1 MAFFEEFV
9 LLYPVYAL
17 LFADHGLSAGQI
29 STLFV
34 IWSLT
39 SFLLE
44 IPSGAWAD
52 AFSRRRLLVLSPLLT
67 AAGFGLWT
75 FLPGYWSFVA
85 GFVLWGVATAI
96 SSGTSE
102 ALVYEE
108 LARLDASG
116 AYPRITGRAEAV
128 GTTAM
133 MIASAVAGPAMA
145 FGGYQA
151 VGVASMATLV
161 AAALIART
169 LPETREQPEEADG
182 YLDVLRAG
190 FREVSRSKTLLRRLA
205 LVSAVTGLS
214 AFDEY
219 LPLLAQGTGVGDEAV
234 PPLMVLVSAGFA
246 IGGFLAGRGL
256 RWAGPITCAGGLALI
271 AGAAVRS
278 PWGFV
283 LVAAA
288 FGAIQWAIAAAD
300 ARLQDGLSDRSRA
313 TVTSMSGL
321 GTEVMAVLTFAFYGL
336 GSELAPSWVLFA
348 ALAAPYTIIGA
359 FQGRS
364 AEKST

>member
-17 LFADHGLSAGQI
+17 LFADHGLSPGQI

-52 AFSRRRLLVLSPLLT
+52 TFSRRRLLVLSPLLT
-67 AAGFGLWT
+67 ATGFGLWT
-75 FLPGYWSFVA
+75 FLPGYWSFTA

-96 SSGTSE
+96 GSGTAE

-108 LARLDASG
+108 LARLDAAD
-116 AYPRITGRAEAV
+116 AYARVTGRAEAA
-128 GTTAM
+128 GTIAM
-133 MIASAVAGPAMA
+133 MIAGAIAAPAMA
-145 FGGYQA
+145 WGGYQA

-161 AAALIART
+161 AAALVART
-169 LPETREQPEEADG
+169 LPETREGPAEDGDG
-182 YLDVLRAG
+182 YLDVLKAG
-190 FREVSRSKTLLRRLA
+190 FREVRGSKTLGRRLL
-205 LVSAVTGLS
+205 LVAAVTGLS

-219 LPLLAQGTGVGDEAV
+219 LPLLAQGTGVGDAWV

-246 IGGFLAGRGL
+246 AGGFLAGRGL
-256 RWAGPITCAGGLALI
+256 RWTGPVTCAGGLLLI

-278 PWGFV
+278 PWGFGF
-283 LVAAA
+283 VAAA
-288 FGAIQWAIAAAD
+288 FGVIQWAITAAD
-300 ARLQDGLSDRSRA
+300 TRLQHGLADRSRA

-321 GTEVMAVLTFAFYGL
+321 GTEVVAVLTFACYGF
-336 GSELAPSWVLFA
+336 GSAFAPSWVLFA
-348 ALAAPYTIIGA
+348 VLAVPYTLIGA
-359 FQGRS
+359 FQGRR
-364 AEKST
+364 AE

>member
-1 MAFFEEFV
+1 M
-9 LLYPVYAL
+9 
-17 LFADHGLSAGQI
+17 
-29 STLFV
+29 
-34 IWSLT
+34 
-39 SFLLE
+39 
-44 IPSGAWAD
+44 
-52 AFSRRRLLVLSPLLT
+52 LSPLLT

-96 SSGTSE
+96 GSGTSE

-108 LARLDASG
+108 LARLDAAD

-133 MIASAVAGPAMA
+133 MIASGIAAPAMA
-145 FGGYQA
+145 WGGYEA

-161 AAALIART
+161 VAALVART
-169 LPETREQPEEADG
+169 LPETREERDEDDG
-182 YLDVLRAG
+182 YLDVLTAG
-190 FREVSRSKTLLRRLA
+190 FREVRGSRTLGRRLL
-205 LVSAVTGLS
+205 LVSTVTGLS

-219 LPLLAQGTGVGDEAV
+219 LPLLAQGTGVGDEWV

-246 IGGFLAGRGL
+246 AGGFLAGRGL
-256 RWAGPITCAGGLALI
+256 RWTGPITCAGGLLLI

-283 LVAAA
+283 FVAAA
-288 FGAIQWAIAAAD
+288 FGVIQWAITAAD
-300 ARLQDGLSDRSRA
+300 TRLQHGLSDRSRA

-321 GTEVMAVLTFAFYGL
+321 GTEVMAVLTFAFYGF
-336 GSELAPSWVLFA
+336 GSALAPSWVLFA
-348 ALAAPYTIIGA
+348 VLAVPYTLIGA
-359 FQGRS
+359 FQGRR
-364 AEKST
+364 AE